1 VAIPSSARPRRFS
14 LLTYG
19 SRGDVE
25 PFVALGLGLSR
36 AGHSVRLAAPAP
48 FRPLVESYGLSFS
61 ALPGDP
67 DRLALALVDRAGMS
81 WPRMIARMIEYV
93 QPLAGEVFRSTL
105 EATDQAEVIIHS
117 FLMTEAGH
125 TIARSRGLPDIS
137 AQLFPVFVT
146 TSEFP
151 ALVFPDLPLGNLYR
165 RATHTLNTAVFR
177 QGGRFLYRRL
187 RAKTAGL
194 PELAPWPFG
203 GPPSASTPILFAFSP
218 SLLPAP
224 RDWPGYASVTGYWNL
239 PPPDG
244 WSPPDSLLRFLEAG
258 PTPIYIGVGSMRT
271 RRLKD
276 LVEVVADAVRE
287 TGQRAVL
294 GFPQAWLEG
303 LAEGD
308 RFYGGEGIPHSWLFP
323 RVLFVLHHGGAG
335 TTGAALRAGVPSSA
349 APFSADQAFWARRI
363 LRLGLGPPAPP
374 ALRLTSRRLAG
385 IIDRALT
392 EPSFASR
399 ARQMSESVRREDGVA
414 FALHRIEEYLDG
426 GVPARELRRQL
437 VPDGRKR
444 G

>member
-1 VAIPSSARPRRFS
+1 VSIPSTTNPRRFC

-25 PFVALGLGLSR
+25 PFVALGVGLRR

-48 FRPLVESYGLSFS
+48 FQALAEAYELTFS

-67 DRLALALVDRAGMS
+67 DQLALALVDRAGMS

-93 QPLAGEVFRSTL
+93 QPLAGEVFRSAL

-125 TIARSRGLPDIS
+125 TIARSRGLPDVS

-165 RATHTLNTAVFR
+165 RATHAVNTSMFR
-177 QGGRFLYRRL
+177 RGGRLLYRRL
-187 RAKTAGL
+187 RAKTSGL

-218 SLLPAP
+218 SLLPEP
-224 RDWPGYASVTGYWNL
+224 RDWPAYAAVTGYWHL
-239 PPPDG
+239 APPDG
-244 WSPPDSLLRFLEAG
+244 WSPPDSLERFLEAG

-276 LVEVVADAVRE
+276 LVEIAANAVRK
-287 TGQRAVL
+287 TGHRAVL
-294 GFPQAWLEG
+294 GFPQALLEG
-303 LAEGD
+303 LRADD
-308 RFYGGEGIPHSWLFP
+308 RFYGGEGIPHAWLFP
-323 RVLFVLHHGGAG
+323 RVRFVLHHGGAG
-335 TTGAALRAGVPSSA
+335 TTGAALRAGVPSTA

-374 ALRLTSRRLAG
+374 ALRLTSSRLAA

-392 EPSFASR
+392 EPSFAAR
-399 ARQMSESVRREDGVA
+399 AHQLSESVRREDGVSL
-414 FALHRIEEYLDG
+414 ALRCIEEYLHSRR
-426 GVPARELRRQL
+426 ARS
-437 VPDGRKR
+437 
-444 G
+444 